1 MALTQDDINNIV
13 NGIVNTYTNQRIAY
27 HGGYP
32 GECTSPVKYYVENVT
47 GQQAPYMANDRADG
61 WGTDFP
67 AELAPF
73 FYHEAYQPG
82 KAYPKGTVLMWNS
95 PHIAIVV
102 YDNGSNTIEVFE
114 QNADPDGSPC
124 KTASRTVNN
133 AYHSCTYA
141 MIPIVVNPQP
151 TPPPPPAPKY
161 TVIETY
167 PQGKQIQLNKD
178 TSLWGMNYE
187 FAYMV
192 DHPVET
198 GHKAGE
204 IWTVTNKVHHEDGY
218 DYYRRDGQVDGFNVT
233 DCDDYTP
240 PYIPPAAPAKLPK
253 VTYYTVLPD
262 VIKYYDNAEDAKADS
277 NAKGVKAKGD
287 YIQLAR
293 DGMAVKL
300 VKSNSEVNGDFWIS
314 DFDNRPDVPPSQP
327 VDIVTPVVE
336 PVDPPTPPLIDDV
349 KPAIK
354 PQYHWIRD
362 DFQSIRL
369 TSTNTIPVP
378 INDLEGKYPKQML
391 PPKHT
396 EDYSMYTVV
405 NGKEYWLPDRTRKQG
420 WMYGVDVAF
429 LPEEP
434 APTTFD
440 RNANGK
446 ADIID
451 LFDNGLQGFIE
462 TSTKYFDGIKKVVS
476 TAAPKIE
483 QLKTPVSKT
492 IDGFIAK
499 RKK

>member
-218 DYYRRDGQVDGFNVT
+218 DYYRRDGQVDGFNVA

-240 PYIPPAAPAKLPK
+240 PAPPYVPPSAPVQVPG
-253 VTYYTVLPD
+253 VTYYTIQPD
-262 VIKYYDNAEDAKADS
+262 VIKYYDTAADAKNDT
-277 NAKGVKAKGD
+277 NAKGVKAKGQ
-287 YIQLAR
+287 YIELTR
-293 DGMAVKL
+293 DGIAIKL
-300 VKSNSEVNGDFWIS
+300 VKSNSEVAGDFWIN
-314 DFDNRPDVPPSQP
+314 DFDNKPAE
-327 VDIVTPVVE
+327 VVAAAPTL
-336 PVDPPTPPLIDDV
+336 PVDPP
-349 KPAIK
+349 KPV
-354 PQYHWIRD
+354 QE
-362 DFQSIRL
+362 
-369 TSTNTIPVP
+369 T
-378 INDLEGKYPKQML
+378 
-391 PPKHT
+391 
-396 EDYSMYTVV
+396 
-405 NGKEYWLPDRTRKQG
+405 
-420 WMYGVDVAF
+420 VDVT
-429 LPEEP
+429 P
-434 APTTFD
+434 APTAEKLSYGWIRED
-440 RNANGK
+440 RQPVWFHTLNVSQQVIKDLEHPDTVTPAGLPANKNVRFSMWTKKGSVVYF
-446 ADIID
+446 IPTLSIQNGYRHGVPETLLHGIGPD
-451 LFDNGLQGFIE
+451 LPHLSPVQTVEEDAKTWMDFIE
-462 TSTKYFDGIKKVVS
+462 TEAKRTYTMIRDISPAKLSQATVKTKQF
-476 TAAPKIE
+476 
-483 QLKTPVSKT
+483 
-492 IDGFIAK
+492 IDGFKAGRK
-499 RKK
+499 R